1 VVGVISK
8 MSEEIGNCPICG
20 STPRKY
26 TIDKDN
32 LQFLKE
38 RTDDGQTNA
47 VITMSKVVWNYLPQL
62 RLTAD
67 QKTIVDKLSKT
78 LLEDFQKKAD
88 NMLATMQNLAGTFSN
103 VARELPLDI
112 KADLK
117 NTMVLFERELE
128 TLKKS
133 TPTFENV
140 VRAIEVVS
148 KNIEETTQKSIGN
161 VEKELSAKFKEI
173 LDKMGFPE
181 PDQLKLLAQLV
192 PSVIPLLERLL
203 RLQEVPFKKGEL
215 GELELLRQLA
225 DFYPQDNYKHLG
237 KPGDTDILAIPRF
250 NGTKIGQILVESKK
264 NNSGWKR
271 SYIHQVRRHM
281 KLRNEQF
288 AILAVEVMPRGVNGF
303 MTEHFPEGAI
313 IVTSIQNFY
322 IAYGAV
328 RSALIALSPF
338 TKSDLDVQKLFADKR
353 IEETLQDTYH
363 YQDKLRKIRA
373 NAHKIEK
380 NAKDITENANE
391 LDDCLKRSLK
401 ELQYRIK
408 DAVQQIATHSK
419 RDNGRDYI

>member
-1 VVGVISK
+1 MNK
-8 MSEEIGNCPICG
+8 MSEEIVNCPICG
-20 STPRKY
+20 SNPREY

-38 RTDDGQTNA
+38 RTDSGQTNA

-78 LLEDFQKKAD
+78 LLEDFQRKAD
-88 NMLATMQNLAGTFSN
+88 SMLATMQNLTGTFSN
-103 VARELPLDI
+103 VARELPIDI
-112 KADLK
+112 KDNFK
-117 NTMVLFERELE
+117 NTMLLFERELE

-133 TPTFENV
+133 APTFENV

-148 KNIEETTQKSIGN
+148 KNIEETTQKSLSN
-161 VEKELSAKFKEI
+161 VEKELNANFKEI

-181 PDQLKLLAQLV
+181 PEQLKLLAHLI
-192 PSVIPLLERLL
+192 PAVIPLLETLL
-203 RLQEVPFKKGEL
+203 RLQEVPSKKGEL
-215 GELELLRQLA
+215 GELELVRQLA
-225 DFYPQDNYKHLG
+225 EFYPQDECKRLG
-237 KPGDTDILAIPRF
+237 KAGDTDILAMPRF

-271 SYIHQVRRHM
+271 LFIQQVRRHM
-281 KLRNEQF
+281 KFRNERF
-288 AILAVEVMPRGVNGF
+288 AILAVEVMPRGANGF

-328 RSALIALSPF
+328 RSALIALAPF
-338 TKSDLDVQKLFADKR
+338 SKSNLDVHKLFADKR
-353 IEETLQDTYH
+353 IEEAIQDDYQ

-391 LDDCLKRSLK
+391 LDECLKRSLK

-408 DAVQQIATHSK
+408 DAVQQIVTHSK
-419 RDNGRDYI
+419 RDNGSDYI